1 MTTLPRDIPILDLRP
16 QYESLKP
23 EIQAAINRVL
33 ERSDFIM
40 GEEVGLFEQ
49 EMAAYL
55 NVKHAIGMNSGTDA
69 LFIGLRALG
78 IGQGD
83 EVITTPFTFF
93 ATAEAISHVGATPV
107 FVDVD
112 ARTYNMDVTRL
123 EAAITPRTR
132 AIIPVHL
139 YGRPCEMNRIMQLA
153 AQHNLLVFE
162 DCAQSIGAQYA
173 GQHAGTIGHAGAL
186 SFFPSKNLGAYGDG
200 GMLVTNDDAVADMAR
215 MLRVHGSRR
224 KYFNEVVGYNSRLDT
239 LQAAILRVKLPHVDA
254 WNAARRHV
262 ARVYNGLFEGVPG
275 VITPEIP
282 DDHVVH
288 QYTVRI
294 TGQPRD
300 AVQARLKELGI
311 QTMVYYPVPQDQLP
325 IYRGQHPENP
335 VSDMLAREV
344 LSLPIWPE
352 MSLNTQQRVVDGLKN
367 TVQ

>member
-1 MTTLPRDIPILDLRP
+1 MSTVTRDIPILDLRP

-33 ERSDFIM
+33 ERADFIM
-40 GEEVGLFEQ
+40 GEEVGLFER

-78 IGQGD
+78 IGEGD

-93 ATAEAISHVGATPV
+93 ATAEAISHVGAKPV
-107 FVDVD
+107 FVDAD
-112 ARTYNMDVTRL
+112 ARTYNMDADKL

-139 YGRPCEMNRIMQLA
+139 YGRPCEMDRIMRLA
-153 AQHNLLVFE
+153 AKHNLLVLE
-162 DCAQSIGAQYA
+162 DCAQSIGARFG
-173 GQHAGTIGHAGAL
+173 GQHTGTIGHAGAL

-215 MLRVHGSRR
+215 MLRVHGSRK
-224 KYFNEVVGYNSRLDT
+224 KYFNEIVGYNSRLDT

-254 WNAARRHV
+254 WNAARRRV
-262 ARVYNGLFEGVPG
+262 ARVYNGLLEGVPG

-288 QYTVRI
+288 QYTMRI
-294 TGQPRD
+294 TGKPRD
-300 AVQARLKELGI
+300 TVQARLKELGI
-311 QTMVYYPVPQDQLP
+311 STMVYYPVPQDQLP
-325 IYRGQHPENP
+325 IYKGQHPENP

-352 MSLNTQQRVVDGLKN
+352 IDLSTQKRVVDGVRN
-367 TVQ
+367 SV